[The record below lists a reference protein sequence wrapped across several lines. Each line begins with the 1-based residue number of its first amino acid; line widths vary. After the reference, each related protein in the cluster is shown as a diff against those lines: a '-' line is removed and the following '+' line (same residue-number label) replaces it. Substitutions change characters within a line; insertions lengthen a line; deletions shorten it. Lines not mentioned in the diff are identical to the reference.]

1 MMKMKIIN
9 NFKAR
14 LKSIIQL
21 KENKRK
27 QKGCNENRM
36 KRTET
41 THTEIGNM
49 KKKKR
54 KKKKMNKQ

>member
-1 MMKMKIIN
+1 MMTVKMIN

-14 LKSIIQL
+14 LKSINQL

-36 KRTET
+36 KRTQI
-41 THTEIGNM
+41 THTEIGNT
-49 KKKKR
+49 K
-54 KKKKMNKQ
+54 KKKKMTKQTIR